1 MFTHDTE
8 YFRRR
13 RPAQGV
19 PARDP
24 FSAPRFQQRAA
35 ELQRL
40 EQLPW
45 PRNLFGD
52 LASIAELMAESAHAG
67 ENADGVCSC
76 GCRKEHKQNVSQTL
90 RNPYG
95 RSFDV
100 IYFRSEACKNRWN
113 QEGRRRQVGDLLARP
128 GPPDARGVHSQRP
141 CASPLPMRCAPHPG
155 DRARRR

>member
-1 MFTHDTE
+1 MTAHDAE
-8 YFRRR
+8 YFRQRR
-13 RPAQGV
+13 RAQGI
-19 PARDP
+19 PERDP
-24 FSAPRFQQRAA
+24 FSAPKFLKRAI

-45 PRNLFGD
+45 PRNLFGE

-67 ENADGVCSC
+67 ENADGACSC

-95 RSFDV
+95 RGFDV

-113 QEGRRRQVGDLLARP
+113 QERSRRQVSDL
-128 GPPDARGVHSQRP
+128 
-141 CASPLPMRCAPHPG
+141 
-155 DRARRR
+155 

>member
-1 MFTHDTE
+1 MSTHDAE
-8 YFRRR
+8 YFRQRR
-13 RPAQGV
+13 RAQGI

-24 FSAPRFQQRAA
+24 FSAPGFQQRAT

-45 PRNLFGD
+45 PRNLFGE

-67 ENADGVCSC
+67 ENADGTCSC

-95 RSFDV
+95 RGFDV

-113 QEGRRRQVGDLLARP
+113 RSGGGEGRRPL
-128 GPPDARGVHSQRP
+128 
-141 CASPLPMRCAPHPG
+141 SPSAPT
-155 DRARRR
+155 